1 MTQRME
7 HRFEVTFTV
16 TEAPDGRPVVALIL
30 NHEGQSAAG
39 QDHTFFLDVDQAIA
53 HEAVPRIAALLTG
66 YVTGFGVMLPLPEET
81 QSQTEPEHGSGP
93 DAPRPEAVAEG
104 GVIPEEPE
112 TNPEEGQSIPPPQ
125 VDGVNE
131 AEINEPQGDDAGDQG
146 SRRAE

>member
-1 MTQRME
+1 MTKRME
-7 HRFEVTFTV
+7 HRFEVTFTAA
-16 TEAPDGRPVVALIL
+16 EAPDGRPAVALIL

-81 QSQTEPEHGSGP
+81 QSQTEPEHGSGA

-104 GVIPEEPE
+104 AVIPDEPE
-112 TNPEEGQSIPPPQ
+112 TNPEEGQPISPQ

-131 AEINEPQGDDAGDQG
+131 AETNEPHGGDAGIRGQ
-146 SRRAE
+146 